1 MAADD
6 SQGGPT
12 FAGLTTGKA
21 KIQIRGKKTKIHSS
35 TTSTMMIQETL
46 SSPDV
51 NQLIKCLALALY
63 THLQNAHDNDPMP
76 SMLETKE
83 SMVFDE
89 VINKLWTEPSQTD
102 VNFPSMESIYKFIHV
117 IFEVERLSHECAILC
132 LAYIERMMGNSHVRL
147 RPNTWR
153 RIVLGA
159 LILASKVW
167 EDQAV
172 WNVDFLAVFPAVTVK
187 DLGRLE
193 AKYLN
198 LLHFSVGLKASTYA
212 KYYFELRK
220 HFVSEQ
226 EFPLQPLDKEGQRHL
241 EERSR
246 SEQDRVKSKA
256 ELSASRSHSVDFGVS
271 PKSPPAV
278 LN

>member
-6 SQGGPT
+6 DSQKDPA
-12 FAGLTTGKA
+12 FSNLTKRTKLTV
-21 KIQIRGKKTKIHSS
+21 RGKKTKIHSS
-35 TTSTMMIQETL
+35 TTSTMMLQSTL
-46 SSPDV
+46 TSPDV
-51 NQLIKCLALALY
+51 NQLIRCLALALY
-63 THLQNAHDNDPMP
+63 THLQSAHENSPSA
-76 SMLETKE
+76 SMLEIKE
-83 SMVFDE
+83 SAIFDE
-89 VINKLWTEPSQTD
+89 VQNRLWTESGLTD
-102 VNFPSMESIYKFIHV
+102 VNFPTVESIYKFIHA

-132 LAYIERMMGNSHVRL
+132 LAYIERMMRNSHVRL

-220 HFVSEQ
+220 HFVSEE
-226 EFPLQPLDKEGQRHL
+226 EFPLKPLDKDGQRHL
-241 EERSR
+241 EARSK

-256 ELSASRSHSVDFGVS
+256 EGGTSRSHSVDFGVS